1 MSTRQKRIFWPGLVA
16 IICVLSALA
25 FAAARTGSSARSA
38 HSRTDAGPP
47 NGTPIRRTGAVEA
60 GDSLTPQGAIQP
72 GPVQNVRFTLYDAG
86 IYPRQLHAKSGNVAI
101 WIEDRTGNS
110 LGLVVERQNGSVA
123 VLVGQV
129 RCVLNR
135 MRGHAQFRLEAGRYG
150 VLDATRPNN
159 RAELVV
165 EP

>member
-1 MSTRQKRIFWPGLVA
+1 V

-25 FAAARTGSSARSA
+25 LTAARTGSSASSA
-38 HSRTDAGPP
+38 HSHTDAGSPS
-47 NGTPIRRTGAVEA
+47 GTAIRTADA
-60 GDSLTPQGAIQP
+60 GEVGNSLTPQGAIQP

-86 IYPRQLHAKSGNVAI
+86 IYPRQLHAKTGNVAI
-101 WIEDRTGNS
+101 GIEDRTGNS
-110 LGLVVERQNGSVA
+110 LGLVVEHQNGSVA

-135 MRGHAQFRLEAGRYG
+135 LRGRAQFSLEPGIYA
-150 VLDATRPNN
+150 VFDATRPNN